1 MELHRSLSARS
12 GLTPPPRFLSMKDT
26 HGNEVVSELSGSL
39 ESTSDSEEKARVQPG
54 PAKSGRHRHR
64 RNSNLPSMS
73 PSRSSSSLA
82 SSHGHG
88 GKLPSKYEP
97 LDPIKTQHGHH
108 ARHRDRGHIGRRRRS
123 CSD

>member
-26 HGNEVVSELSGSL
+26 HGNEVVSELSGSI
-39 ESTSDSEEKARVQPG
+39 ESQSDSEEKVREQPG
-54 PAKSGRHRHR
+54 KSGRQRRR
-64 RNSNLPSMS
+64 RNSNLPSIS
-73 PSRSSSSLA
+73 PSRSSSPLA

>member
-73 PSRSSSSLA
+73 PSRSSSSVSSSFLA
-82 SSHGHG
+82 FLFSLVPEIVAELRILGFQN
-88 GKLPSKYEP
+88 LPSS
-97 LDPIKTQHGHH
+97 
-108 ARHRDRGHIGRRRRS
+108 RRRRRKG
-123 CSD
+123 